1 MRICDILRKDKII
14 PSMTSKFKNDAISE
28 LIDLFKNDERVKDV
42 ESMRDSVHDR
52 EKIMSTGVGKGFAIP
67 HAKSNSVTDIIAA
80 FGKIDDPVDFQSLDG
95 QPVNLIFLLVGKE
108 NLVGPHIKLLSRI
121 SRMMNKEE
129 FRESLANAKTADEI
143 YDLFENEEK
152 QYFELS

>member
-14 PSMTSKFKNDAISE
+14 SSMTSKFKNDAINE
-28 LIDLFKNDERVKDV
+28 LINLFKDDERVKDV

-80 FGKIDDPVDFQSLDG
+80 FGKIDDPVDFQALDG

-143 YDLFENEEK
+143 FDLFENEEK